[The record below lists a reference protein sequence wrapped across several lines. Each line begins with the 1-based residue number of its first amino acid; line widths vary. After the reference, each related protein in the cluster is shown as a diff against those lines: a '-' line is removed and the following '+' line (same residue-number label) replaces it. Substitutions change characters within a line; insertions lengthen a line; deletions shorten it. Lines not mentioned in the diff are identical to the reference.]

1 MARGV
6 LRWSKRAIWLTG
18 GAIVTVVAVVATVL
32 VVLGGTDA
40 GRFEQRIDARCAPLA
55 VIAFRGSGEA
65 NLTPG
70 VVANAG
76 EAYRYGDTGLVT
88 NGWEGI
94 TLRGLFDELAH
105 TSHDGFSGDL
115 IPVTPVGPA
124 EESEPYGYDA
134 IDAVLEASSIESAL
148 SFSGSRLLHSA
159 TRGAEAASRLI
170 QQYLSDSVGCPI
182 LPEFVVVGFSQ
193 GAMAAR
199 HTAELNPDSVRAV
212 VNIGDP
218 YQMPEAPGV
227 RAAGAGGVG
236 IIRWKA
242 DERQRELLDAYY
254 DADDLRSSICHGG
267 DPICEF
273 SPIES
278 LFKLATGAYGDH
290 LDYYTERY
298 PDEARDDAA
307 AIVRLAHE
315 RWLRALSA
323 LDSGEKVD
331 RAEAGNAAQQV
342 RLRSLSMS
350 FAGTPTLVSAF
361 SPDHLGS
368 SLRYE
373 FDLDGDGHYET
384 GSENGLVWL
393 TPDGG
398 TPQRVGVRVTDPA
411 TGTSAM
417 TTTTVSPSPDDGEIV
432 FTRDGG
438 LIEPAG
444 TEPEPED
451 PPVVTSAP
459 QEPPTRVVPVVRPAP
474 VPTPPAPPAPTPVIP
489 APETGDGGDPAAI
502 DPGPDPAV
510 DPTGGAPGDPGDA
523 EQPGDEQQPGDGDGD
538 GDGDDEEP
546 GPDETD
552 DQVQVELQGVPV
564 TAGGNFSLSGSGAR
578 ADSTVIVFSQAL
590 EIDVELPVD
599 ETGWFGGEFEV
610 PGTVLAGTRTITVH
624 YETPSGGTGEVVLEI
639 DVEADDEGLD

>member
-1 MARGV
+1 M
-6 LRWSKRAIWLTG
+6 WLTG
-18 GAIVTVVAVVATVL
+18 AAVATVVAVVATVL
-32 VVLGGTDA
+32 VVFRGADA
-40 GRFEQRIDARCAPLA
+40 GAFEQRIDARCAPLA
-55 VIAFRGSGEA
+55 VIAFRGSGEG

-70 VVANAG
+70 AVTNAG
-76 EAYRYGDTGLVT
+76 AEFRYGETDLVT

-105 TSHDGFSGDL
+105 GSHDGFRGDL
-115 IPVTPVGPA
+115 IPVIPVGPA
-124 EESEPYGYDA
+124 GEAEPHGYDA

-170 QQYLSDSVGCPI
+170 QDYLSDSVGCPI

-227 RAAGAGGVG
+227 RATGAAGVG

-254 DADDLRSSICHGG
+254 DVDDLRSSIGHGG

-273 SPIES
+273 SPIEG
-278 LFKLATGAYGDH
+278 LLKLATGNYGDH

-307 AIVRLAHE
+307 AIIELAHE
-315 RWLRALSA
+315 RWLRALAA
-323 LDSGEKVD
+323 LDAGETVD
-331 RAEAGNAAQQV
+331 TAEAGNAARQV
-342 RLRSLSMS
+342 RLRTVSMS

-368 SLRYE
+368 GVRYE
-373 FDLDGDGHYET
+373 FDLDGDGDFET
-384 GSENGLVWL
+384 GSDDGLAWM
-393 TPDGG
+393 TPAGG
-398 TPQRVGVRVTDPA
+398 NPQAVGVRVIDPG
-411 TGTSAM
+411 TGAGTT
-417 TTTTVSPSPDDGEIV
+417 TTTTVTPSPDDGEIV
-432 FTRDGG
+432 FTRRGEI
-438 LIEPAG
+438 IEPADN
-444 TEPEPED
+444 EPEEST
-451 PPVVTSAP
+451 VASSAP
-459 QEPPTRVVPVVRPAP
+459 EAPPTRPVPVVRSQPPPAP
-474 VPTPPAPPAPTPVIP
+474 VPAPTPVP
-489 APETGDGGDPAAI
+489 APAAPTVPADGDDSDDSGSGT
-502 DPGPDPAV
+502 PDS
-510 DPTGGAPGDPGDA
+510 GDPGSP
-523 EQPGDEQQPGDGDGD
+523 PGGDTGGDDEAPGPGEQQPGPG

-546 GPDETD
+546 GPGETDPDETD
-552 DQVQVELQGVPV
+552 PDGTEDQVQFELQGTPV
-564 TAGGNFSLSGSGAR
+564 SAGGNFSLNGTGAR
-578 ADSTVIVFSQAL
+578 AESTVIVFSQSL
-590 EIDVELPVD
+590 EIDAELPVD

-610 PGTVLAGTRTITVH
+610 PGTVPPGTHSLVVR
-624 YETPSGGTGEVVLEI
+624 YETPAGDIDEVMLEVDI
-639 DVEADDEGLD
+639 DDELGN